1 MNPEQYSPVAP
12 SSRVE
17 KAPLVSIVTIVL
29 NGNDLIRKT
38 MDSVLC
44 QTYTNIEYIV
54 IDGGSADGT
63 QQLLQEYD
71 SRLAFWS
78 SEADRGISD
87 AFNKGVAKATGDI
100 VGLLNAGDWYEP
112 DAVEQVVEHFRLFPR
127 TDVVCGMLQYWR
139 GNKREYLCPSVPE
152 LLEKE
157 MTVTHPTCFLRAE
170 LYRQSGG
177 FSTDYR
183 YAMDYE
189 MLLRL
194 RLEGTRF
201 WALKRVLANMQHE
214 GVSEK
219 NWNLAL
225 KETQRARREL
235 LPRSLYSS
243 VCYYYF
249 LYTKRALR
257 RQAEK
262 LGWEGV
268 VRFYR
273 QRIAVVKKTK

>member
-1 MNPEQYSPVAP
+1 MVE
-12 SSRVE
+12 SSLKIVKE
-17 KAPLVSIVTIVL
+17 PLVSIVTIVL

-38 MDSVLC
+38 MDSVLR
-44 QTYTNIEYIV
+44 QTYANIEYIV
-54 IDGGSADGT
+54 IDGASTDGT
-63 QQLLQEYD
+63 QEVLQEYD

-87 AFNKGVAKATGDI
+87 AFNKGIARASGDI

-112 DAVEQVVEHFRLFPR
+112 DAVEKAVEHFRLFPG

-139 GNKREYLCPSVPE
+139 GDKREYLCPSVPE

-157 MTVTHPTCFLRAE
+157 MTVTHPTCFVRTE
-170 LYRQSGG
+170 LYRQNGG

-189 MLLRL
+189 LLLRL
-194 RLEGTRF
+194 RLNGARF
-201 WALKRVLANMQHE
+201 RAMKRVLANMQHE
-214 GVSEK
+214 GVSET
-219 NWNLAL
+219 NWKLAL
-225 KETQRARREL
+225 RETHRARGEL
-235 LPRSLYSS
+235 LPRSVYSS
-243 VCYYYF
+243 AGYYYF

-257 RQAEK
+257 RHAEK
-262 LGWEGV
+262 LGWEGF

-273 QRIAVVKKTK
+273 QRIAVVKKTKC